1 MSERME
7 SVTVQSY
14 LDVHR
19 NEQRDHCQC
28 VQCRIGRDLLDAR
41 KGFAEKDA
49 ALWFLV
55 NKFGF
60 DPDWPMRVHES
71 LGPRALEYR
80 NAKNE

>member
-1 MSERME
+1 
-7 SVTVQSY
+7 
-14 LDVHR
+14 
-19 NEQRDHCQC
+19 

-60 DPDWPMRVHES
+60 DPDWPMWVHES